1 MKKVLFLIICL
12 SCSLVCF
19 AQFELIPGKLISK
32 ENLDK
37 DFVVYEFKGINAHD
51 LYSKTL
57 AAITSLYVSADN
69 VTNKVEDKM
78 INIHGVQ
85 EGKICIKQLGII
97 SCFDMSYN
105 LVFRFKD
112 EKLRIDVPIINDIVC
127 INGYGNTIHMT
138 IGNEGTRAMGAYMS
152 IFKKDNSIK
161 YKEAKENIES
171 FFNNLVTNIV
181 SEIESDNQ
189 SEDW

>member
-1 MKKVLFLIICL
+1 MKKVLFLVICL
-12 SCSLVCF
+12 FCSLACF

-32 ENLDK
+32 ENPDK
-37 DFVVYEFKGINAHD
+37 DFVVYEFKGIKAHD
-51 LYSKTL
+51 LYSKALT
-57 AAITSLYVSADN
+57 AITSLYVSADN
-69 VTNKVEDKM
+69 VTNNVEDKM

-85 EGKICIKQLGII
+85 EDKICIKQLGVV

-127 INGYGNTIHMT
+127 VNGYGNTIHMT
-138 IGNEGTRAMGAYMS
+138 IGGEGTRLMGTYMS

-161 YKEAKENIES
+161 YKEAKINIES
-171 FFNNLVTNIV
+171 FFNNLVNSIIY
-181 SEIESDNQ
+181 EIENDNQ
-189 SEDW
+189 SKDW